1 MSFGLTTKNLKSVKA
16 GLAVLVLLGIIGEAL
31 AQSDP
36 SYRPADGW
44 KKEWEKTVE
53 AAKKEGQVTIY
64 IGGWGAV
71 LDAGVFQKAYPDIK
85 VVGITGR
92 GGEIA
97 KRILAERRA
106 EKYLADVSSE
116 GVGSNYRILHG
127 AKGLD
132 PIKPALI
139 LPEVVD
145 ESRWWQGRHR
155 YMDPEGNHIFRY
167 VGVPQMGN
175 ISYSAKLVD
184 PKEFKSIWDFL
195 DPKWRGRILARDI
208 RDPGPGNAPMRFFY
222 HHPEIGPNFL
232 RRLFGE
238 MDITLF
244 RDFRQGVDWLA
255 SGKFS
260 LCFFCSDIDK
270 AKLQGLSIEEFGM
283 MKEGT
288 GLHTQ
293 YGTLAFVNRAPHA
306 NAAKVFIN
314 WFLSREGQL
323 TLQRALAKSAEEAP
337 DSLRIDI
344 PKEDV
349 KPQNRRW
356 EGVRYLDLDSRPD
369 WIDMKPVLQ
378 VFEEALAE
386 AGKRKAGR

>member
-1 MSFGLTTKNLKSVKA
+1 M
-16 GLAVLVLLGIIGEAL
+16 
-31 AQSDP
+31 
-36 SYRPADGW
+36 
-44 KKEWEKTVE
+44 
-53 AAKKEGQVTIY
+53 
-64 IGGWGAV
+64 
-71 LDAGVFQKAYPDIK
+71 
-85 VVGITGR
+85 TGR

-97 KRILAERRA
+97 KRILAGRRA

-116 GVGSNYRILHG
+116 GVGSNYRMLHT
-127 AKGLD
+127 AKSFD
-132 PIKPALI
+132 PIKDVLI

-145 ESRWWQGRHR
+145 ESKWWQGRHR
-155 YMDPEGNHIFRY
+155 YMDPEGRYVFRY

-175 ISYSAKLVD
+175 ISYNTDLVD
-184 PKEFKSIWDFL
+184 PKALKSIWDFL
-195 DPKWRGRILARDI
+195 DPKWRGKIMARDI

-222 HHPEIGPNFL
+222 HHPEIGPNFI

-238 MDITLF
+238 MDVTLF

-260 LCFFCSDIDK
+260 VCFFCSDVDK
-270 AKLQGLSIEEFGM
+270 AKLQGLPVDEFGL
-283 MKEGT
+283 MKEGA

-293 YGTLAFVNRAPHA
+293 YGTLALVNKAPHP

-323 TLQRALAKSAEEAP
+323 TLQRAVARSGEGAP

-344 PKEDV
+344 PKDDV
-349 KPQNRRW
+349 KPESRRM
-356 EGVRYLDLDSRPD
+356 EGVMYLDLDSRPD
-369 WIDMKPVLQ
+369 WIDMKPILR

-386 AGKRKAGR
+386 AGKRRQKR

>member
-1 MSFGLTTKNLKSVKA
+1 MAKIELKWMGFCALVFLGLTGN
-16 GLAVLVLLGIIGEAL
+16 AL
-31 AQSDP
+31 AQSD
-36 SYRPADGW
+36 YRARPLEGW

-53 AAKKEGQVTIY
+53 AAKKEGQVNVY
-64 IGGWGAV
+64 MGGWGVV

-85 VVGITGR
+85 VMGVTGR

-116 GVGSNYRILHG
+116 GVGSNYRILHT
-127 AKGLD
+127 AKSFD
-132 PIKPALI
+132 PIKDALI

-145 ESRWWQGRHR
+145 ESKWWQGRHR
-155 YMDPEGNHIFRY
+155 YMDPEGKYVFRY

-175 ISYSAKLVD
+175 ISYNTHLVD
-184 PKEFKSIWDFL
+184 PKALKSIWDFL
-195 DPKWRGRILARDI
+195 DPKWRGKIMARDI

-222 HHPEIGPNFL
+222 HHPEIGPNFI

-238 MDITLF
+238 MDVTLF

-260 LCFFCSDIDK
+260 ICFFCSDVDK
-270 AKLQGLSIEEFGM
+270 AKLQGLPVDEFGL
-283 MKEGT
+283 MKEGA

-293 YGTLAFVNRAPHA
+293 YGTLALVNKAPHP

-314 WFLSREGQL
+314 RFLSREGQL
-323 TLQRALAKSAEEAP
+323 TLQRAVARSGEGAP

-344 PKEDV
+344 PKDDV
-349 KPQNRRW
+349 KQENTRM
-356 EGVRYLDLDSRPD
+356 EGVMYLDLDSRPD
-369 WIDMKPVLQ
+369 WIEMKPILR
-378 VFEEALAE
+378 VFEEALSE
-386 AGKRKAGR
+386 AAKRKQKR